1 MGMSGFEIIGLMSGT
16 SMDGL
21 DIAHVRL
28 DLDGGNDRFELK
40 NCATYEL
47 PFDIKK
53 RLLSA
58 PFSNVQRISQLDHD
72 IALFYAKSVNEFIVS
87 KNIEKKT
94 ITAIASHG
102 QTILHQPWNGF
113 SLQIGHGTTLA
124 FNTGIQV
131 INDFRNHDVAAGGQ
145 GAPLVPIGDFG
156 IFNDLAEGFLNI
168 GGFVNFSYKDALEKI
183 IAYDI
188 CPGNLPLNKLVNS
201 KELSFD
207 KDGALAASGEI
218 NFYLL
223 DLLNSLEFYN
233 QIGPKSLGTEWLEE
247 HFYPK
252 LRFDKEIENNLRTVV
267 EHIAIQTGQKLN
279 DAELKTVFV
288 TGGGAKN
295 HFLIQRIQH
304 YFNGQL
310 IIPDKDIIDF
320 KEAIIFAY
328 LGALYLENRP
338 NALSSVTGATRN
350 MICGV
355 LHKPGF

>member
-1 MGMSGFEIIGLMSGT
+1 MVMSNFEIIGLMSGT

-21 DIAHVRL
+21 DVVQVSL
-28 DLDGGNDRFELK
+28 ELNGENDRFELK
-40 NCATYEL
+40 NSATFEL
-47 PFDIKK
+47 PIEIKN
-53 RLLSA
+53 RLLAA
-58 PFSNVQRISQLDHD
+58 PFSNVQQISQLDHD
-72 IALFYAKSVNEFIVS
+72 IAQYYARSVNEFIS
-87 KNIEKKT
+87 SNNIDRKT
-94 ITAIASHG
+94 INAIASHG

-124 FNTGIQV
+124 FHTGIQV
-131 INDFRNHDVAAGGQ
+131 INDFRNHDVVAGGQ

-156 IFNDLAEGFLNI
+156 IFSEFAEGFLNI
-168 GGFVNFSYKDALEKI
+168 GGFVNFSFKDSQGKI

-188 CPGNLPLNKLVNS
+188 CPGNLPLNKLVIS

-233 QIGPKSLGTEWLEE
+233 QSGPKSLGTEWLEE

-252 LRFDKEIENNLRTVV
+252 LKFDKEIENNLRSVV

-279 DAELKTVFV
+279 EAGLSKVLV

-295 HFLIQRIQH
+295 NFLIQRIQH
-304 YFNGQL
+304 YFNGKL
-310 IIPDKDIIDF
+310 IIPENDIIDF

-338 NALSSVTGATRN
+338 NALSSVTGASRN

-355 LHKPGF
+355 LHKTGF

>member
-1 MGMSGFEIIGLMSGT
+1 MSGFEIIGLMSGT

-21 DIAHVRL
+21 DVAHVCF
-28 DLDGGNDRFELK
+28 DFNGENDCFELK
-40 NCATYEL
+40 NSATYDL
-47 PFDIKK
+47 PEDIAN
-53 RLLSA
+53 RLMTA
-58 PFSNVQRISQLDHD
+58 PFANVQQISQLDHD
-72 IALFYAKSVNEFIVS
+72 IALFYAQSVNEFILAN
-87 KNIEKKT
+87 NIDRNT
-94 ITAIASHG
+94 IRAIASHG

-124 FNTGIQV
+124 YNTGIQV
-131 INDFRNHDVAAGGQ
+131 INDFRNHDVVAGGQ

-156 IFNDLAEGFLNI
+156 IFNDLAEGFVNI
-168 GGFVNFSYKDALEKI
+168 GGFVNCSFKDVDGKI

-201 KELSFD
+201 KGLSFD
-207 KDGALAASGEI
+207 KDGELAASGEI

-233 QIGPKSLGTEWLEE
+233 HTGPKSLGTEWLEE

-252 LRFDKEIENNLRTVV
+252 LKFDKEIENNLRTIV

-279 DAELKTVFV
+279 DAGLAKVLV

-295 HFLIQRIQH
+295 NFLIQRIQH
-304 YFNGQL
+304 YFKGKL
-310 IIPDKDIIDF
+310 IIPEDDIIDF

-338 NALSSVTGATRN
+338 NALASVTGASRN
-350 MICGV
+350 MTCGV